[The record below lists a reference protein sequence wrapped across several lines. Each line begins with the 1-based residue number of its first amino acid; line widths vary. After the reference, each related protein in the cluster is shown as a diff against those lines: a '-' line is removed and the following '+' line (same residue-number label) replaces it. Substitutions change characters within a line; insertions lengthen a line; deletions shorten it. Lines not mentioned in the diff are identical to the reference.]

1 MRLVKQAAINYAKAL
16 FETGI
21 AQRIVKQAEEI
32 YSQSPQL
39 PMILE
44 SPVVDYE
51 KKARTIERIFPSEI
65 WNFLKLVCYNR
76 KAAYLKEMF
85 QAYDS
90 LKKEEQSIL
99 TATLFYV
106 TKPEDTYIEQMKEF
120 LRRKYQ
126 RDKVELL
133 LVQDTSLM
141 GGFLLQAGNQQYDNS
156 VRGALQQLQQKFM

>member
-1 MRLVKQAAINYAKAL
+1 M
-16 FETGI
+16 FETGL
-21 AQRIVKQAEEI
+21 AQSIVKQAEEI

-51 KKARTIERIFPSEI
+51 KKTRTIERIFPSEI

-76 KAAYLKEMF
+76 KAAYLKDIF
-85 QAYDS
+85 QVYES

-120 LRRKYQ
+120 LRRNYQ
-126 RDKVELL
+126 RAKVELS
-133 LVQDTSLM
+133 LVQDSSLM
-141 GGFLLQAGNQQYDNS
+141 GGFLLQVGNQQYDNS
-156 VRGALQQLQQKFM
+156 VRGALQHLQQKFM

>member
-1 MRLVKQAAINYAKAL
+1 MKQAAINYAKAL

-21 AQRIVKQAEEI
+21 AQSIVKQAEEI

-51 KKARTIERIFPSEI
+51 KKTRTIERIFPSEI

-76 KAAYLKEMF
+76 KAAYLKDIF
-85 QAYDS
+85 QVYES

-120 LRRKYQ
+120 LRRNYQ
-126 RDKVELL
+126 RAKVELS
-133 LVQDTSLM
+133 LVQDSSLM
-141 GGFLLQAGNQQYDNS
+141 GGFLLQVGNQQYDNS

>member
-1 MRLVKQAAINYAKAL
+1 MKQAAINYAKAL

-21 AQRIVKQAEEI
+21 AQSIVKQAEEI

-51 KKARTIERIFPSEI
+51 KKARTIERIFPAEI

-120 LRRKYQ
+120 LR
-126 RDKVELL
+126 
-133 LVQDTSLM
+133 
-141 GGFLLQAGNQQYDNS
+141 
-156 VRGALQQLQQKFM
+156 

>member
-1 MRLVKQAAINYAKAL
+1 
-16 FETGI
+16 
-21 AQRIVKQAEEI
+21 
-32 YSQSPQL
+32 
-39 PMILE
+39 MILE

-51 KKARTIERIFPSEI
+51 KKARSIERIFPAEI

>member
-1 MRLVKQAAINYAKAL
+1 MKQAAINYAKAL

-21 AQRIVKQAEEI
+21 AQSIVKQAEEI

-51 KKARTIERIFPSEI
+51 KKTRTIERIFPSEI

-76 KAAYLKEMF
+76 KAAYLKDIF
-85 QAYDS
+85 QVYEG

-120 LRRKYQ
+120 LRRNYQ
-126 RDKVELL
+126 RTKVELS
-133 LVQDTSLM
+133 LVQDSSLM
-141 GGFLLQAGNQQYDNS
+141 GGFLLQVGNQQYDNS
-156 VRGALQQLQQKFM
+156 VHGALQRLQQKFM

>member
-1 MRLVKQAAINYAKAL
+1 MKQAAINYAKAL

-21 AQRIVKQAEEI
+21 AQSTVKQAEEI
-32 YSQSPQL
+32 YGQSIQL

-44 SPVVDYE
+44 SPVVDYD

-76 KAAYLKEMF
+76 KAACLKDIF
-85 QAYDS
+85 QMYDN

-106 TKPEDTYIEQMKEF
+106 IKPEDTYIEQMKEF

-126 RDKVELL
+126 RNQVELS
-133 LVQDTSLM
+133 LVQDTSLI
-141 GGFLLQAGNQQYDNS
+141 GGFLLKVGNQQYDNS
-156 VRGALQQLQQKFM
+156 VRGALQCLRQRFM